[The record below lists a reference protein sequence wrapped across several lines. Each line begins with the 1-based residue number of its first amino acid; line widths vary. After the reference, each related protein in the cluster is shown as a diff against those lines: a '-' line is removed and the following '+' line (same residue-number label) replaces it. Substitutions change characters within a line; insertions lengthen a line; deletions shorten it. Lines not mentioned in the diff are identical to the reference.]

1 MRRTKTG
8 IVMVVAALA
17 ATVFTLSGPGPAGAA
32 VIPSTAEVQ
41 FLSLL
46 NQSRAA
52 SGLGPMV
59 RDGGVDGVAR
69 AWSQSMAAVYAATGD
84 PVVKPYAPNDCRQS
98 ALCHRP
104 DLVTQV
110 GAVVPQWAL
119 IGENIGTGF
128 DVQSLHNSF
137 MASGGH
143 RANIMGNYNRVGIG
157 VVTQGERIWVTF
169 DFVNGPAIGGSTGND
184 AAVPVTPT
192 GAQLPG
198 PVVPLSARTRFNAM
212 APARVLDTRTG
223 FGGSG
228 LLAGGGTIRLRVAGG
243 GLVPAGAGGV
253 AINLT
258 ATESR
263 GSGYLTVFPCAQGRP
278 LASNLNVVYNAT
290 RANHT
295 VVALDSSGYVCIFSS
310 ISTHV
315 VADLAGWFSGSGSS
329 YRPVT
334 PLRVR
339 DTRQSGG
346 RVQNLVLA
354 AGRPRTGRHHRRHAQ
369 PHGHRAAVRRLPD
382 RLPVR
387 ERRPAER
394 LEPQLPGRTD
404 RAEPGDREARPEPAG
419 LRLQPGPV
427 PHRRRPGRLLRLLG
441 DDAHDRRCPIASWTP
456 GTGPAAGSAP
466 SAPARRSSCPSVAR
480 AACPPEQ
487 RPRC

>member
-1 MRRTKTG
+1 
-8 IVMVVAALA
+8 
-17 ATVFTLSGPGPAGAA
+17 
-32 VIPSTAEVQ
+32 
-41 FLSLL
+41 
-46 NQSRAA
+46 
-52 SGLGPMV
+52 MV

-84 PVVKPYAPNDCRQS
+84 PVVKPFAPNDCRQS
-98 ALCHRP
+98 SLCHRP
-104 DLVTQV
+104 DLVAQV
-110 GAVVPQWAL
+110 GAVVPQWQL

-128 DVQSLHNSF
+128 AVQSLHDSF

-198 PVVPLSARTRFNAM
+198 PVVPLSARTRFSAM
-212 APARVLDTRTG
+212 APARILDTRSG
-223 FGGSG
+223 YGGSG
-228 LLAGGGTIRLRVAGG
+228 LLAGGGTIRLRIGG
-243 GLVPAGAGGV
+243 AGLVPAGAGGV

-334 PLRVR
+334 PVRVR
-339 DTRQSGG
+339 DTRQTGG
-346 RVQNLVLA
+346 RVQNLVLPLGGHVPA
-354 AGRPRTGRHHRRHAQ
+354 DTTAVTLNLTATEPQFAGFLTAYPCESGGPPNASSLNYRAGQTVPNLVTVKLGPSKQVCVFSLAPSHIVVDLAGSYGSSGTTLTTSVPDRFLDTRDGTGGWLGALGGGQ
-369 PHGHRAAVRRLPD
+369 KVQLPIGGAGGVPAGATAAVLN
-382 RLPVR
+382 VTVT
-387 ERRPAER
+387 ETFA
-394 LEPQLPGRTD
+394 PG
-404 RAEPGDREARPEPAG
+404 
-419 LRLQPGPV
+419 
-427 PHRRRPGRLLRLLG
+427 
-441 DDAHDRRCPIASWTP
+441 
-456 GTGPAAGSAP
+456 
-466 SAPARRSSCPSVAR
+466 
-480 AACPPEQ
+480 
-487 RPRC
+487 